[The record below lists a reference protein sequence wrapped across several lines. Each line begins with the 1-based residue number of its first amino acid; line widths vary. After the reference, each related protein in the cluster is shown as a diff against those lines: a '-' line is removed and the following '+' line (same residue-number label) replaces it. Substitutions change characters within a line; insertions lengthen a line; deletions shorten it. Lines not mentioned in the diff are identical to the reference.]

1 MALQCNMIMII
12 WSIFQMP
19 YTVTFTTFFSF
30 VYSLTSI
37 FFRHY
42 EGNKPLLSIA
52 EPEIIKQIL
61 VKDFYAFSSR
71 RVSFAEISNLLM
83 PLIFAGVQINYIML
97 DLMKKNLLFHAHR
110 HTHTYRWYHV
120 LYPEHNKSFSVN
132 TKLNIWFLQ
141 LNYQYYYETIA
152 YNNISICF
160 IFKVKNKP
168 LKIYSYSNICFFLFK
183 TIFQTFLW
191 RIV

>member
-1 MALQCNMIMII
+1 
-12 WSIFQMP
+12 MP

-42 EGNKPLLSIA
+42 EGNKPLFSIA

-97 DLMKKNLLFHAHR
+97 DLMKK
-110 HTHTYRWYHV
+110 
-120 LYPEHNKSFSVN
+120 
-132 TKLNIWFLQ
+132 KL
-141 LNYQYYYETIA
+141 TI
-152 YNNISICF
+152 
-160 IFKVKNKP
+160 P
-168 LKIYSYSNICFFLFK
+168 R
-183 TIFQTFLW
+183 T
-191 RIV
+191 